1 MAMIVDY
8 VIPFV
13 DCSDRNWIVEYR
25 KNVHNKC
32 DWSNNAR
39 RFRDWGILRYQ
50 LRSVSKYLPWI
61 NNIYILLSIS
71 ETQIPTWLNTA
82 NSKIHIIYDWEFIPL
97 EHLPVFNS
105 NAIDLFIPNIKG
117 LSEHYLYACDDYIIT
132 RSLKISDFFYDNGI
146 FLKLENHTFNPSV
159 YSETII
165 NSNNLINGNAQ
176 IIHTKHGY
184 IMPYCDHAIIPHI
197 KSKNV
202 EILHRYNKEINYSVS
217 TFRESKNLTWL
228 IYPLSLRKDGFL
240 KKGNIKT
247 RYCEL
252 RSEEDIQNLSFKDCD
267 MIVLNDEYHDNY
279 YYGRS
284 LLGIKL
290 EEVFPYNC
298 EYEYF

>member
-165 NSNNLINGNAQ
+165 NSLKSAT
-176 IIHTKHGY
+176 IIQYT
-184 IMPYCDHAIIPHI
+184 I
-197 KSKNV
+197 K
-202 EILHRYNKEINYSVS
+202 
-217 TFRESKNLTWL
+217 
-228 IYPLSLRKDGFL
+228 
-240 KKGNIKT
+240 
-247 RYCEL
+247 
-252 RSEEDIQNLSFKDCD
+252 
-267 MIVLNDEYHDNY
+267 
-279 YYGRS
+279 GRFMS
-284 LLGIKL
+284 R
-290 EEVFPYNC
+290 
-298 EYEYF
+298 